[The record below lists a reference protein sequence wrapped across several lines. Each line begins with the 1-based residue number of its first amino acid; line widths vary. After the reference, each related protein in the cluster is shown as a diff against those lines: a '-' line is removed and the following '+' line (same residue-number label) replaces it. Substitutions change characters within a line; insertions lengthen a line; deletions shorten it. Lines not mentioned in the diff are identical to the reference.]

1 MFKGLIIA
9 KKQALRKLFS
19 YIKKESI
26 TGNNPAQT
34 DQEASSL

>member
-19 YIKKESI
+19 YIKKDYI
-26 TGNNPAQT
+26 TGNKPTQR
-34 DQEASSL
+34 D

>member
-19 YIKKESI
+19 YIKKNISLEI
-26 TGNNPAQT
+26 TLPNETG
-34 DQEASSL
+34 S